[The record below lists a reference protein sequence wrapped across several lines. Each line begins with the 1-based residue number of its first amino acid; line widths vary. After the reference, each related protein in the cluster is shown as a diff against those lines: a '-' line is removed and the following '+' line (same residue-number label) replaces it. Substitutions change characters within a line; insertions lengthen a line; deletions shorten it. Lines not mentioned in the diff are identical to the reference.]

1 MSGRLASTGPG
12 SCRQCV
18 VSCDRVVHPA
28 GCLRAECPKLYA
40 HHAEG
45 RTWIGCLAGV
55 FSVQID
61 LERFRRIQRTAAGFG
76 GLRLARAPLPVCHVE
91 VQRTF
96 AHRGG
101 ACVNPDFLLSD
112 APGEYRVITADAG
125 DAAA

>member
-12 SCRQCV
+12 SCRQCA

-28 GCLRAECPKLYA
+28 GCLRIECPKLYA
-40 HHAEG
+40 HRAGG

-55 FSVQID
+55 FSAQID
-61 LERFRRIQRTAAGFG
+61 IERFRRMQGTAAGFG
-76 GLRLARAPLPVCHVE
+76 GLRLARDPLPVCPVE

-101 ACVNPDFLLSD
+101 ACVNPDFLLCD
-112 APGEYRVITADAG
+112 APGGYEVLAGTG